1 VLSSGA
7 AGIAKPAI
15 RGREVYA
22 QNGSLIEIAR
32 RLAEK
37 LFNPPLIQNQ
47 FRSAL
52 RRSDP
57 YLEPTVGATL
67 VMVGAVGISSAAS
80 ALKIGS
86 K

>member
-1 VLSSGA
+1 V
-7 AGIAKPAI
+7 IAKPAVSES
-15 RGREVYA
+15 RQCA
-22 QNGSLIEIAR
+22 QNASLIEIAR